1 MLIED
6 AEMDDD
12 VFGGMDSTMKN
23 STQEASAS
31 MYNIV
36 FNYTVGVSDVLNDN
50 RWQSV
55 CYEDF
60 C

>member
-36 FNYTVGVSDVLNDN
+36 FNYTVGVSDVVNDY